1 MKIKEK
7 LSTLWIVVLFNMLF
21 ADILSIFIE
30 LEKGNIID
38 IIGKV
43 ETTMAVAAVVINIPI
58 LMIYFSRSL
67 EYQMNKTL
75 NIVAALLTIIFV
87 IGGGVWMPHY
97 VICAGIGV
105 LVLIKITIIAYS
117 YKVET

>member
-7 LSTLWIVVLFNMLF
+7 LSTLWIIVLFNMLL

-30 LEKGNIID
+30 LEKGNILE
-38 IIGKV
+38 IIGEV
-43 ETTMAVAAVVINIPI
+43 GTTMALAAVIINIPI
-58 LMIYFSRSL
+58 LMIYLSRSL
-67 EYQMNKTL
+67 YYQLNRTL
-75 NIVAALLTIIFV
+75 NIVAALLTVIFV
-87 IGGGVWMPHY
+87 IGGGVWKPHY
-97 VICAGIGV
+97 VICAGIEV